1 MSSRLRVLPCSSSA
15 VPCEHARSFCA
26 QPIVA
31 AIFAA
36 AHKLMVW
43 VDMRS
48 SLTPG
53 QKYVYWEKAGVHLR
67 IEIGMK
73 EVNAKLCKVVKSS
86 KPEDYGSVVKVDSPL
101 LGRALLKTLK
111 KLSPVELDWLD
122 VPTAPPSEED
132 DDDNLLINIQERIR
146 ISKLKETLITPG
158 VAGEGSVAAE
168 LSSAGNKRT
177 HADGVDA
184 PPTKRRKDAA
194 VDATDANDD
203 DGDSSDGDSSET
215 DAGSDSDSDSSS
227 HTKQQKRSRK
237 HRRGSSGEDSDTTSS
252 GGDSS
257 DDDSADSDDSEPAAE
272 AENHEAD
279 TSVRPP
285 AQGAV
290 ASDTSDSDSDS
301 DDDDDDGSGN
311 ETSRPV
317 SQQNPQK
324 QRMVSGDAL
333 SDDDGFDS
341 DTANS
346 TSQSKIDD
354 DAKILPAPAL
364 PEQSSS
370 KRSSTKKSKSGRA
383 RGAVVRF

>member
-1 MSSRLRVLPCSSSA
+1 M
-15 VPCEHARSFCA
+15 
-26 QPIVA
+26 A
-31 AIFAA
+31 AIPAA

-53 QKYVYWEKAGVHLR
+53 QKYVYWERAGINLR

-73 EVNAKLCKVVKSS
+73 EVNAKMCKVVKSS
-86 KPEDYGSVVKVDSPL
+86 KPEDYSSVVKVDSPL

-111 KLSPVELDWLD
+111 KLSPVELNWLE
-122 VPTAPPSEED
+122 VPTAPPSEEED
-132 DDDNLLINIQERIR
+132 DDDLLINIQERIR

-177 HADGVDA
+177 HVDGVDA

-194 VDATDANDD
+194 VDASEANVDAHV
-203 DGDSSDGDSSET
+203 DGDSSDSDSSDT
-215 DAGSDSDSDSSS
+215 DAGSDSDSSS
-227 HTKQQKRSRK
+227 HSKQQKPSRK

-252 GGDSS
+252 GEDSS
-257 DDDSADSDDSEPAAE
+257 DDDSVDSDDSDPAAE
-272 AENHEAD
+272 AENHEEDSSA
-279 TSVRPP
+279 RPP
-285 AQGAV
+285 APGAV
-290 ASDTSDSDSDS
+290 ASDTSDSDG
-301 DDDDDDGSGN
+301 DDDDDGSGT
-311 ETSRPV
+311 ETSQSVPLP
-317 SQQNPQK
+317 NPQK

-341 DTANS
+341 DADDSRT
-346 TSQSKIDD
+346 QSKIAGDVQ
-354 DAKILPAPAL
+354 ILPAPAL
-364 PEQSSS
+364 PEESSS
-370 KRSSTKKSKSGRA
+370 KRPVAKKSKTGRA